1 MLATGL
7 PVSVDARHSFA
18 HDPWMLTTVLPV
30 IRAAQAAPGPANR
43 RASFGAEGGCGHC
56 GAKMHHSAAIG
67 GVGGPSGAK
76 MHHIGPENAGS
87 A

>member
-1 MLATGL
+1 
-7 PVSVDARHSFA
+7 
-18 HDPWMLTTVLPV
+18 
-30 IRAAQAAPGPANR
+30 
-43 RASFGAEGGCGHC
+43 
-56 GAKMHHSAAIG
+56 MHHSAAIG